1 MAHSDQ
7 QIARRSMLSR
17 IGVGAAALGV
27 AATAGSAAKAQN
39 AGARFQPAMHPQDAW
54 LDEIPGRHRFVLDT
68 TTPEAAGA
76 GILYAGNFFTANKN
90 GYDLDPPDL
99 AVVLILRHFSTPFAY
114 TDAIW
119 AKYGATLSEMMHF
132 NDPKTSAPLT
142 FNVYN
147 SGDYGMTLPNFGT
160 TLDSLIERGV
170 HFAVC
175 DMATH
180 FIANQLAMNTDAE
193 PDAIYTELAGN
204 LIPNAH
210 MVPAGI
216 VAVNRAQEHGY
227 TFSYVT

>member
-1 MAHSDQ
+1 MDRKGQ
-7 QIARRSMLSR
+7 ELARRSVLTH
-17 IGVGAAALGV
+17 IGAGAAIAGAV
-27 AATAGSAAKAQN
+27 AAASTTAKAQN
-39 AGARFQPAMHPQDAW
+39 AGAGFQPAMHPQDAW
-54 LDEIPGRHRFVLDT
+54 LDELPGRHRFVLDT
-68 TTPEAAGA
+68 TTAEAAGGA
-76 GILYAGNFFTANKN
+76 FLYAGNFFIANKN

-99 AVVLILRHFSTPFAY
+99 AVVVILRHFSTPFAY

-119 AKYGATLSEMMHF
+119 AKYGAAFSGMLSF
-132 NDPKTSAPLT
+132 NDPKTSEPLN

-160 TLDSLIERGV
+160 TLPSLIERGV

-180 FIANQLAMNTDAE
+180 FIAGQLAMDGGDA
-193 PDAIYTELAGN
+193 DAIYAELAGS

-227 TFSYVT
+227 TFAYVG